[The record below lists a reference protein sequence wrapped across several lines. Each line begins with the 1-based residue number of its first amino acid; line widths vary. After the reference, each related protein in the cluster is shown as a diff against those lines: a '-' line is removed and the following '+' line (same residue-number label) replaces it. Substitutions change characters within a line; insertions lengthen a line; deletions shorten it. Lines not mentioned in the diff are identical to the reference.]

1 MLTEPGGEGLAE
13 GGDSGVRRV
22 VGFVAVQAGHPGLE
36 DVAGEGEARFSDAQ
50 HNGAG
55 GGPGGLGDLADLV
68 DGNVADMCGKLGHVC
83 HPNRPPSRRLPAGR
97 PHAVGRNGRAVGA
110 DILGGVLS
118 GLVIVDKP
126 QGWTSHDVVGRMRRL
141 AGTRKVGHAG
151 TLDPMATGVL
161 VLGINKA
168 TRLLTYIVGTSKTYT
183 ATIRLGEST
192 VTDDAEGEVAATAV
206 AAAVTEEAIRAGVAA
221 LTGEIQQVPSSVSA
235 IKVNGERA
243 YARVRSG
250 EDVKLAARPVTIH
263 RFEVHAVRPARDGE
277 VLDVDVTVECSS
289 GTYIRA
295 LARDLG
301 EALASGGHLTALRRT
316 QVGPYTLDQARTL
329 EQLAE
334 ELEVLEMSLAARAL
348 MPNRELS
355 EDETTEISFGRRIAA
370 GVAAGTPEAATA
382 DKPAAAFAP
391 DGTLVAL
398 LADAGSYAKPVLVF
412 ARQRKARAETS
423 RQQEQ
428 QAE

>member
-1 MLTEPGGEGLAE
+1 M
-13 GGDSGVRRV
+13 
-22 VGFVAVQAGHPGLE
+22 
-36 DVAGEGEARFSDAQ
+36 
-50 HNGAG
+50 
-55 GGPGGLGDLADLV
+55 
-68 DGNVADMCGKLGHVC
+68 
-83 HPNRPPSRRLPAGR
+83 
-97 PHAVGRNGRAVGA
+97 
-110 DILGGVLS
+110 LS

-161 VLGINKA
+161 VVGINKA

-192 VTDDAEGEVAATAV
+192 VTDDAEGDVTFTHS
-206 AAAVTEEAIRAGVAA
+206 AAAVTEEGVRAGVAA
-221 LTGEIQQVPSSVSA
+221 LTGKIEQIPSSVSA
-235 IKVNGERA
+235 IKVNGERS

-250 EDVKLAARPVTIH
+250 EEVKLAARPVTIH
-263 RFEVHAVRPARDGE
+263 RFEVHGLRPAAGGAT
-277 VLDVDVTVECSS
+277 LDVDVTVECSS

-301 EALASGGHLTALRRT
+301 NALGVGGHLTALRRT
-316 QVGPYTLDQARTL
+316 QVGPYTLDQAHTL

-334 ELEVLEMSLAARAL
+334 ELDVLEMSQAARAL

-355 EDETTEISFGRRIAA
+355 DEETTEISFGRRIAA
-370 GVAAGTPEAATA
+370 GPAAGTADAATA
-382 DKPAAAFAP
+382 DAPAAAFAP

-412 ARQRKARAETS
+412 APDNEKRDNEKRAD
-423 RQQEQ
+423 
-428 QAE
+428 